1 MNMFNDTVTIYNK
14 YKDGSAEKWQRTV
27 IVGVYWN
34 AIKGAVMR
42 KTGVSSAD
50 SVVIIIPKN
59 IATERKYEKPVAFGA
74 LPDTSQS
81 WTLASGD
88 YIVKGSVDYE
98 IEKSIKEL
106 NVFDDVCRISSVDF
120 KDFGGN
126 MAHFEVSAK

>member
-1 MNMFNDTVTIYNK
+1 MNMFNDTVTVFNK
-14 YKDGSAEKWQRTV
+14 YKNGSAEMWQRTV
-27 IVGVYWN
+27 LVGVYWN

-59 IATERKYEKPVAFGA
+59 IVTERKYENPVAFA
-74 LPDTSQS
+74 ELSDKSQN
-81 WTLASGD
+81 WTLSSGD
-88 YIVKGSVDYE
+88 YIVKGAVDYE
-98 IEKSIKEL
+98 IEKSIKGL
-106 NVFDDVCRISSVDF
+106 NAFDDVCRISSVDF

>member
-14 YKDGSAEKWQRTV
+14 YRDGSAEKWQRTV

-59 IATERKYEKPVAFGA
+59 IATERKYKKPVAFA
-74 LPDTSQS
+74 ELSDKSQN
-81 WTLASGD
+81 WTLSSGD
-88 YIVKGSVDYE
+88 YIVKGTIYCE
-98 IEKSIKEL
+98 IEKSAKEL
-106 NVFDDVCRISSVDF
+106 NAFDDVCRISSVDF